1 MLYHLLY
8 QCMMTIMLMMMMMPT
23 QMPMIDFVQSKAH
36 EEAMAGLIKGGYI
49 KTCTA
54 GNLQDIA
61 HDATW
66 LFLCLHYLL
75 LRMLFCV
82 RP

>member
-1 MLYHLLY
+1 MLVN
-8 QCMMTIMLMMMMMPT
+8 
-23 QMPMIDFVQSKAH
+23 DFLQSKAH
-36 EEAMAGLIKGGYI
+36 EEAMGGLIKGGYM

-54 GNLQDIA
+54 GNLQDVV
-61 HDATW
+61 HEATW
-66 LFLCLHYLL
+66 PSLCLHYLL